1 MSREPIRWTE
11 NGRIMGQILGGTA
24 AALVFYLAIIGATIL
39 GGAL

>member
-24 AALVFYLAIIGATIL
+24 AALAFYLAIIAAAAVGSL
-39 GGAL
+39 L